1 VTRACLATAG
11 AILALSASISGHRL
25 DEYLQAARVSL
36 ERDGLTLEIDLTPG
50 ARVAERILTLV
61 DADRDT
67 RVSPLE
73 AQAYARTVLAEVV
86 LELDG
91 RAVPLTLT
99 HVDVPAPDELRD
111 GMGTIHVRA
120 LGDAELGWFGRKEV
134 RFRNNHETDMSVYLV
149 NALMPADVGI
159 QVVSQSR
166 DARQRDARIEYSVTT
181 SWPKYVYWPLL
192 GLVAIVLMLRRAGPR
207 DSIRSSFFAFRF

>member
-1 VTRACLATAG
+1 M
-11 AILALSASISGHRL
+11 SGHRL

-111 GMGTIHVRA
+111 GMGTIHLRA
-120 LGDAELGWFGRKEV
+120 WSDAELNWFGRTEV
-134 RFRNNHETDMSVYLV
+134 RFRNNHEAGLSVYLV
-149 NALMPADVGI
+149 NALIPDEADI

-166 DARQRDARIEYSVTT
+166 DAQQRDARIEYSVTPQ
-181 SWPKYVYWPLL
+181 WPKYMYWPLV
-192 GLVAIVLMLRRAGPR
+192 GLLAAVLIFWRSRQR